1 MKSRHG
7 KLKKKD
13 NYEYN
18 NMKSRNSNNPL
29 VSIGQKKGYS
39 IEQKVDYGYGMIDTV
54 WKIPIHPLLPEIK
67 CGFIET
73 DDWQDNQY
81 TIGILEEALLRGLR
95 SGMDRIYLVT
105 ESEEMAR
112 SLSGKIEILSSHGSL
127 LRFDAICLGLSPNQK
142 KSSILVPSQE
152 LIPRNVEN
160 QRKQIL

>member
-1 MKSRHG
+1 MKSE
-7 KLKKKD
+7 D
-13 NYEYN
+13 NT
-18 NMKSRNSNNPL
+18 NNPL
-29 VSIGQKKGYS
+29 IILGQKKGYS

-81 TIGILEEALLRGLR
+81 TTEVLEEALLRGLR

-112 SLSGKIEILSSHGSL
+112 SLSGKIEILSSYGSL
-127 LRFDAICLGLSPNQK
+127 LRFDAICLGLRPNQN

-152 LIPRNVEN
+152 MIPRNDEN
-160 QRKQIL
+160 QEETDSLE